1 MSRAPNTFTFAPMDL
16 AFYSLVFILID
27 VLNFNCKIN
36 WLISNYVIVRI
47 VSLMVPY
54 STMTCAHVIILKTY
68 PAVAALLWGTE
79 NDHSRELIDLKKGN
93 STWKENGSNFKKNY
107 PKITSPLIRLLMI
120 VYSIASCR
128 IQFLFLE

>member
-1 MSRAPNTFTFAPMDL
+1 MDFIQCRMSRAPNTFTFAPMDL
-16 AFYSLVFILID
+16 AFYSLVFILLIY

-36 WLISNYVIVRI
+36 WLISNYVIRI

-68 PAVAALLWGTE
+68 PAVAAILWGTE
-79 NDHSRELIDLKKGN
+79 NDLSRELIDLKKGN
-93 STWKENGSNFKKNY
+93 STRKENGSNFKKNF

-120 VYSIASCR
+120 VFHS
-128 IQFLFLE
+128 